1 MTATTHHALIL
12 ASPDTAQVVHD
23 VLDDLPELFFIQA
36 ETTEDALAHMGAR
49 SLAFIVMDPSLHP
62 DLRDAAKDA
71 LAAIQDRV

>member
-1 MTATTHHALIL
+1 LN
-12 ASPDTAQVVHD
+12 
-23 VLDDLPELFFIQA
+23 DLPELFFIQA
-36 ETTEDALAHMGAR
+36 ETTEDALAHIGAR